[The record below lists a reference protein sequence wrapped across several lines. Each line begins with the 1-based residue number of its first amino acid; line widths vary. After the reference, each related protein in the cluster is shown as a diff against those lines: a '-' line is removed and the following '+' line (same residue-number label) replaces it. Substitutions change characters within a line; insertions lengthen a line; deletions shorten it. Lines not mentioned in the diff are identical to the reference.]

1 MTKTVKSALCVVALS
16 VSVGAQAAKLTVKDC
31 EDMQELAYKVMN
43 LRQTG
48 VPASQLIALADGNKI
63 ANAIVIAAYE
73 ELQYN
78 TREYQIRANKEFAN
92 RVYIECFKS
101 INK

>member
-1 MTKTVKSALCVVALS
+1 MIKTVKLILCIVALS
-16 VSVGAQAAKLTVKDC
+16 ACVGVHAKKPGPEVCDDLY
-31 EDMQELAYKVMN
+31 ELAFKVMN
-43 LRQTG
+43 LRQNGTP
-48 VPASQLIALADGNKI
+48 VSELIALTGGNKI

-73 ELQYN
+73 ETQYS

-92 RVYIECFKS
+92 RVFIECFKS

>member
-1 MTKTVKSALCVVALS
+1 MMKTVKSVLCVVALAVS
-16 VSVGAQAAKLTVKDC
+16 VSVHAKKPGPEVCDDLY
-31 EDMQELAYKVMN
+31 ELAFKVMN
-43 LRQTG
+43 LRQNGTP
-48 VPASQLIALADGNKI
+48 VSELIALTGGNKI

-73 ELQYN
+73 ETQYS

-92 RVYIECFKS
+92 RVFIECFKS

>member
-1 MTKTVKSALCVVALS
+1 MMKTVKSILCVVALS
-16 VSVGAQAAKLTVKDC
+16 VSVGVHAKKPGPEVCDDLY
-31 EDMQELAYKVMN
+31 ELAFKVMN

-48 VPASQLIALADGNKI
+48 TPASELLALTGGNKI

-73 ELQYN
+73 EMQYN

-92 RVYIECFKS
+92 RVFIECFKS

>member
-1 MTKTVKSALCVVALS
+1 MNKKIKTIFAAVIVA
-16 VSVGAQAAKLTVKDC
+16 VSFGAAANKVNPEVCNDL
-31 EDMQELAYKVMN
+31 QELAFKVMN

-48 VPASQLIALADGNKI
+48 TPPSDLLALTGGNKI

-73 ELQYN
+73 ELQYS
-78 TREYQIRANKEFAN
+78 TREYQIRASREFAN

-101 INK
+101 VNK